1 MMTRTREISVQ
12 YYAVF
17 REQRGLSA
25 EIVQTQAATL
35 ADLYTEL
42 KRAHQFSLPL
52 ERVQVAVNDEFCEWH
67 EALPDRATVV
77 FIPPVAGG

>member
-1 MMTRTREISVQ
+1 MNSTKTVSIA

-25 EIVQTQAATL
+25 ESRVTHARTLGELYEELKHAHGFTL
-35 ADLYTEL
+35 AQE
-42 KRAHQFSLPL
+42 Q
-52 ERVQVAVNDEFCEWH
+52 VQVAVGDEFADWDAELGDNS
-67 EALPDRATVV
+67 AVV